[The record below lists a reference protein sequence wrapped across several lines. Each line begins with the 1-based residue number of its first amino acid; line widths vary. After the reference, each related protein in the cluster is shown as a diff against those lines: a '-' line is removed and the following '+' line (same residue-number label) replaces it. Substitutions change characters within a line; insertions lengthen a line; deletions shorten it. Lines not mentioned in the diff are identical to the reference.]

1 MSRINMELLDCII
14 AGGLLLVLLS
24 FLLRLLKK
32 KGNFEGLQELH
43 SAPNPTK
50 SAQKIQDSNPT
61 INLSQYPKQ
70 KIMDPPPSLK
80 GDYSKISKEMESSVI
95 PQNIPNQD
103 VSSSSLKQQPAPQNI
118 HLVN

>member
-1 MSRINMELLDCII
+1 MELLDCII

-43 SAPNPTK
+43 SAPAPNPIK
-50 SAQKIQDSNPT
+50 SAPKIKDSNPT

-103 VSSSSLKQQPAPQNI
+103 VSSSSLQQQPAPQNI